1 MRLGPVLLLLA
12 LLVPACGEEGDVG
25 GAATRPDPTPDAG
38 AWEQVALLSG
48 TAAGGSVSEVAVP
61 LPDEQA
67 VTGLTTGLDDRLAA
81 EVAAAAE
88 DAEVPE
94 GHELYGAVVSIGCDV
109 PPGVMVRRTGDD
121 VVVEARPV
129 KSPLVECL
137 APVTTVAL
145 VSVAG

>member
-1 MRLGPVLLLLA
+1 MRLGPVLLILA
-12 LLVPACGEEGDVG
+12 LLVPACGGRGDA
-25 GAATRPDPTPDAG
+25 GAPTSPDATPDAG
-38 AWEQVALLSG
+38 AWQQVALLPG

-67 VTGLTTGLDDRLAA
+67 VTGLATGLDDRLAA
-81 EVAAAAE
+81 EVTATAQAAE
-88 DAEVPE
+88 LPE

-129 KSPLVECL
+129 KSSGVECL